1 MPMLAQQAQGALS
14 FAFLGVLPVGLV
26 TLMRLVLS
34 PHPEERLSAA
44 LRGLAASSPA
54 WSPPPLPRGA
64 VFTAPPFP
72 SSTFRLKDAFLV
84 DPLFSP
90 PDLFILRGI

>member
-1 MPMLAQQAQGALS
+1 MPILGQQAQGARS

-44 LRGLAASSPA
+44 L
-54 WSPPPLPRGA
+54 
-64 VFTAPPFP
+64 
-72 SSTFRLKDAFLV
+72 
-84 DPLFSP
+84 
-90 PDLFILRGI
+90 